1 MVSPAAKF
9 TDRNS
14 SLLGSFVRM
23 EDKVNETAPEHQY
36 PFLERLLFE
45 KKLQLKG
52 VWTCRDAAQVF
63 GVGARTISDWIKQG
77 KLNARDLP
85 GHGRFL
91 SEDLEQFLQSRSR
104 EPRGG
109 RR

>member
-1 MVSPAAKF
+1 MVNPAATF
-9 TDRNS
+9 TVRIS

-23 EDKVNETAPEHQY
+23 EDKVNETAPEHQC
-36 PFLERLLFE
+36 PLLERLLFE
-45 KKLQLKG
+45 KKLELKG

-63 GVGARTISDWIKQG
+63 GVAPRTISDWVKQG

-85 GHGRFL
+85 GHGKFL
-91 SEDLEQFLQSRSR
+91 ARDLETLLQGRLR

-109 RR
+109 LR